1 MEDLGDS
8 NRETLNDRMS
18 SIFSI
23 TCAGRLRALTQRLA
37 REPGLARLCRRT
49 PYTSRPLPPPLT
61 HPVYTFNLLG
71 LCVWASSWE
80 LIGGDSDTALLLH
93 PLAMHDIFYINFPLV
108 RSLPT

>member
-1 MEDLGDS
+1 
-8 NRETLNDRMS
+8 MS
-18 SIFSI
+18 STFSI

-37 REPGLARLCRRT
+37 RESGPARLCRRT

-80 LIGGDSDTALLLH
+80 LIGGDSGTALLLH
-93 PLAMHDIFYINFPLV
+93 PPVMHTISYTNFLLV
-108 RSLPT
+108 YSLPT